1 MSRFYSDDGAQATGQ
16 KVCLATT
23 CYAGLD
29 AGYVFSIQ
37 GAREALHHAG
47 IQTAYLLLQ
56 GNCHVDDARNRIV
69 QAFLGTDCTDLVFL
83 DADVSWRNDDLVKLC
98 QYDKDIVGGVYP
110 YRRPDKREEL
120 PARMMDG
127 AVVDDDGLI
136 EMEGLPT
143 GFLRIRRSVIEAMLP
158 GARSFED
165 ENGTNYLLFER
176 TLINGTRWGGDLNFC
191 NLWRALGGK
200 VYAATEMVFD
210 HAGIHS
216 EKASLASVVRKRTK
230 LTLRHVANKVR
241 AGKHTVR
248 DLTEAIEYMG
258 NPWGARED
266 VLAIA
271 IRLAKE
277 ADGPII
283 EAGSGLTTILMAAVT
298 DQTVYCLEHD
308 PVYAAKLRQMCVE
321 AGVRNV
327 GLCHVPIRDGWYDLH
342 GFNGLPDHFALGLN
356 DGPPRLDGD
365 RMNFFRKLSC
375 DVVIC
380 DDADDL
386 RYRERLK
393 ERAEEFGWTLDH
405 LTERAAVMRAQH
417 WDNAA

>member
-1 MSRFYSDDGAQATGQ
+1 MSRFYSDNGPVATGQ

-29 AGYVFSIQ
+29 AGHVFSIQ
-37 GAREALHHAG
+37 GAREALHKAG
-47 IQTAYLLLQ
+47 IQTAYFLLQ

-69 QAFLGTDCTDLVFL
+69 QAFLASDCTDLVFL
-83 DADVSWRNDDLVKLC
+83 DADVAWRNDDLVKLC
-98 QYDKDIVGGVYP
+98 QYDRDVVGGVYP
-110 YRRPDKREEL
+110 YRRPDKGQEL

-127 AVVDDDGLI
+127 AMVDDEGLI

-143 GFLRIRRSVIEAMLP
+143 GFLRIRRHVIEAMLP

-241 AGKHTVR
+241 AGKHTMR

-266 VLAIA
+266 VLAIS
-271 IRLAKE
+271 IKLAQE
-277 ADGPII
+277 AAGPII
-283 EAGSGLTTILMAAVT
+283 EAGSGLTTILIAAAAE
-298 DQTVYCLEHD
+298 QTVFCLEHD
-308 PVYAAKLRQMCVE
+308 PLYAAKLRQMCVE
-321 AGVRNV
+321 SGIKNV
-327 GLCHVPIRDGWYDLH
+327 GLCCVGLKDGWYDIEN
-342 GFNGLPDHFALGLN
+342 FAGLPDRFALGLN
-356 DGPPRLDGD
+356 DGPPRADGD
-365 RMNFFRKLSC
+365 RMQFFDRLAC
-375 DVVIC
+375 DVVVC
-380 DDADDL
+380 DDADDPT
-386 RYRERLK
+386 YRDKLNAL
-393 ERAEEFGWTLDH
+393 AESKGLQFDH
-405 LTERAAVMRAQH
+405 LTPRAAVLRAPKE
-417 WDNAA
+417 AA